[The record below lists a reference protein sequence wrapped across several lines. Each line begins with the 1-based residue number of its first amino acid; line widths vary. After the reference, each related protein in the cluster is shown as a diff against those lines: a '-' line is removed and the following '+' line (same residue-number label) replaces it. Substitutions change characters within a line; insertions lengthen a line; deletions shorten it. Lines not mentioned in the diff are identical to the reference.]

1 MPAPSI
7 NVWARIKEH
16 KIAQWTL
23 AYAAAAYAL
32 LDGTKI
38 VGEAFDW
45 PHQVLRIVTVLLIV
59 GLPVVVT
66 LAWYH
71 GHRAL
76 RRVRGGR
83 NSRSLAYCS
92 S

>member
-1 MPAPSI
+1 MANEANGSGETQTAPEAPVPSI

-38 VGEAFDW
+38 LSDGA
-45 PHQVLRIVTVLLIV
+45 
-59 GLPVVVT
+59 
-66 LAWYH
+66 
-71 GHRAL
+71 
-76 RRVRGGR
+76 
-83 NSRSLAYCS
+83 
-92 S
+92 

>member
-1 MPAPSI
+1 MPNDSNEPGKTHSATEEPAAPPVPAASI

-38 VGEAFDW
+38 VSEAFDW
-45 PHQVLRIVTVLLIV
+45 PHQVLRIVTVLLIL
-59 GLPVVVT
+59 GLPLVVT
-66 LAWYH
+66 LA
-71 GHRAL
+71 
-76 RRVRGGR
+76 
-83 NSRSLAYCS
+83 
-92 S
+92 